1 MRKAFVVLHA
11 DAIQAVYRF
20 GRARK
25 QRIHAMADAAVVA
38 MYLFEHVSAKEP
50 SQSAQGT
57 ALHGGEERL
66 VEGALGQ
73 AGEHLAL
80 GRRQE

>member
-1 MRKAFVVLHA
+1 
-11 DAIQAVYRF
+11 
-20 GRARK
+20 
-25 QRIHAMADAAVVA
+25 MADAAVVA

-80 GRRQE
+80 GRHQE